1 MTFTRCLGPFPLPGQ
16 GCPARGM
23 GYNQPSALY
32 LIRTTDTL
40 CPQAVRLLAPWVL
53 PVHASAVL
61 GTPGIPSPSQRS
73 QVCRRPSPLPGTGVP
88 GGQKGR
94 RYFRDYNFT
103 TTTPIC
109 QPPNSKTIPE
119 PPKSPVRA
127 DTPIRQ
133 LGCRTEAYTPLEG
146 RLEPLRG
153 SPTGEQV
160 QHPLPQKATHRPCRC
175 SSSGRAP
182 PCQGGGSGGLASSLA
197 PCDTIA
203 KW

>member
-1 MTFTRCLGPFPLPGQ
+1 MTFTRCLGPFPLPSQ

-32 LIRTTDTL
+32 LIGKTDTL

-53 PVHASAVL
+53 PVHTSAVL

-103 TTTPIC
+103 TTAPIC
-109 QPPNSKTIPE
+109 QPPNFRTTTGASTSPCTSGYTHATI
-119 PPKSPVRA
+119 
-127 DTPIRQ
+127 
-133 LGCRTEAYTPLEG
+133 
-146 RLEPLRG
+146 RLTQRGLQPLRG
-153 SPTGEQV
+153 
-160 QHPLPQKATHRPCRC
+160 PCR
-175 SSSGRAP
+175 
-182 PCQGGGSGGLASSLA
+182 ASERVTSKR
-197 PCDTIA
+197 TR
-203 KW
+203 